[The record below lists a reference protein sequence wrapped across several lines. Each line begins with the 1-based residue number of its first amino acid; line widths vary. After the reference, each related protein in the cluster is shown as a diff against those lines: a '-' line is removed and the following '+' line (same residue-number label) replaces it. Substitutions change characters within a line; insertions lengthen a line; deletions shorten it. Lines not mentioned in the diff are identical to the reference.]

1 MYERGRE
8 MKVKHE
14 WARDDTPE
22 DLRRK
27 KLGSTSRNN
36 GRLFH

>member
-1 MYERGRE
+1 MREGERE

-22 DLRRK
+22 DLRK
-27 KLGSTSRNN
+27 KNLGSTSRNN